1 MSVVVA
7 VAREASVEL
16 RDAINRLLPQLSSTA
31 KPLGDDDLAK
41 IISSPNTTLFVATLD
56 GAIVGTLTLVLFDIP
71 SGCRAWIEDVIVD
84 VEVRRA
90 GVGAALTRAATDAA
104 RDLGAR
110 TVDLTSRPSRTS
122 ANALYRKLGF
132 VARDTNV
139 YRFFLESKE
148 PAK

>member
-1 MSVVVA
+1 MSVSVA

-16 RDAINRLLPQLSSTA
+16 RDAINRLLPQLSTTA

-84 VEVRRA
+84 VEARRA

-104 RDLGAR
+104 RVLGAR